1 MSSNTLLNKESRSSE
16 RPDMASFLQKFE
28 RRMLPT
34 TNQNNKNTNMS
45 TKKNLSIPNHIFSWE
60 YNMNELEFE

>member
-1 MSSNTLLNKESRSSE
+1 MSSNTLLNKEGRSGT

-34 TNQNNKNTNMS
+34 TNQNNKNINMS